1 MASHKDTHT
10 TDTVVKK
17 GESKMYFI
25 NFILGTLGLMF
36 MLFLCLAIIKDR
48 VD

>member
-1 MASHKDTHT
+1 MRSI
-10 TDTVVKK
+10 VVKK

-25 NFILGTLGLMF
+25 NFILGAAGLIF
-36 MLFLCLAIIKDR
+36 MLFLCLVIIKDR